1 MHRKFRI
8 TVDGRAYDVVVE
20 EIGGET
26 SALPPAGA
34 HPAASA
40 VAAPAPAAAAAHARS
55 KPEAGAGDEVAPL
68 AGTVESINVTVGQS
82 VAVGDKI
89 ATIEAM
95 KMKTEVFAKG
105 AGKVMRS
112 QSSPAIRSTPAASCS
127 RSPEGADPMTIPD
140 TVYGA
145 LLLSVIDFFLSMVM
159 ISGIGVVL
167 GLFPLLNRLGKVDE
181 AALRQSDH

>member
-40 VAAPAPAAAAAHARS
+40 VAAPAPAHAGA

-105 AGKVMRS
+105 GGKVV
-112 QSSPAIRSTPAASCS
+112 AIAIKPGDSV
-127 RSPEGADPMTIPD
+127 D
-140 TVYGA
+140 TGGV
-145 LLLSVIDFFLSMVM
+145 LLTL
-159 ISGIGVVL
+159 
-167 GLFPLLNRLGKVDE
+167 
-181 AALRQSDH
+181 A